1 MAEMT
6 MEGKELP
13 LSQRMVRR
21 TKNVHD
27 KSDRLVNLKLAMVL
41 TSKDLYAEAISL
53 FWPIYRELESLL
65 EENKEHEQL
74 KMLLPLLETLRRAP
88 MFEEDM
94 KSMLGGNEELAV
106 ELQNRRCRTDEN
118 GKHMYEPP
126 ELQAYIDNL
135 HQLSKENPIA
145 LVAYI
150 YAMYGAI
157 MAGGSMIQRTVK
169 RAFSLKSDKG
179 VEMFDVE
186 LQGTGYSNI
195 KAFRNEMK
203 RILDEDMKLTPE
215 QEEAVMKEA
224 PMVFVRNNA
233 LVATVK
239 DTPVF
244 ASVMTNCYRY
254 LIILPSIVV
263 GVVAILA
270 YYKRSS
276 ISS

>member
-1 MAEMT
+1 MAET
-6 MEGKELP
+6 IVEGKDLS
-13 LSQRMVRR
+13 LSQRMVKS

-41 TSKDLYAEAISL
+41 TSKELYAEAISL

-65 EENKEHEQL
+65 EENKEHKQL

-88 MFEEDM
+88 MFEEDI
-94 KSMLGGNEELAV
+94 KSMLGGSEELAV
-106 ELQNRRCRTDEN
+106 ELQNRRCTTDEN
-118 GKHMYEPP
+118 GKQIYTPP

-135 HQLSKENPIA
+135 HQLSKENPVV

-157 MAGGSMIQRTVK
+157 MAGGSIIQRTVK

-179 VEMFDVE
+179 VEIFNVD
-186 LQGTGYSNI
+186 LQGTSFSNI

-203 RILDEDMKLTPE
+203 RILDEYMKLTPE
-215 QEEAVMKEA
+215 QEEAVLKEA

-239 DTPVF
+239 DTTVF
-244 ASVMTNCYRY
+244 ASAMTNLYRY
-254 LIILPSIVV
+254 LIIIPSIVA
-263 GVVAILA
+263 GGVAILA
-270 YYKRSS
+270 YYRRSS
-276 ISS
+276 S